1 MVALMAVLVWFNSDD
16 NDNVD
21 GNANSDVGGD
31 LTMVTA
37 DKLNQQ
43 DLCGVEGNLMRLVI
57 PV

>member
-1 MVALMAVLVWFNSDD
+1 MAVLVWFNSDD

>member
-1 MVALMAVLVWFNSDD
+1 MVALMAVLVGFNSDD

-21 GNANSDVGGD
+21 GNANSDVGGY

-43 DLCGVEGNLMRLVI
+43 DLCGIEGNLMRLVI

>member
-1 MVALMAVLVWFNSDD
+1 MIMTMLMV
-16 NDNVD
+16 
-21 GNANSDVGGD
+21 NAISDVGGD